1 MDLGQILVLTLTLWS
16 LANLIFTSV
25 NWWCSLL
32 CTAVMRH
39 KYNVY
44 KKMGLLLV
52 NISYQDTMTRTL
64 RDILL
69 SSVTVRTSEGNIL
82 FTNFVLLGSTVVIS
96 KEP

>member
-1 MDLGQILVLTLTLWS
+1 
-16 LANLIFTSV
+16 
-25 NWWCSLL
+25 
-32 CTAVMRH
+32 
-39 KYNVY
+39 
-44 KKMGLLLV
+44 
-52 NISYQDTMTRTL
+52 MTRTL